1 MSIFRKLPPI
11 GPVVDSAEDTIARA
25 RLIQSSTREAVTNLR
40 GTIEQQQMGKQIVQ
54 LESRLSTTCK
64 LLVKFLDRTEAYFD
78 NKSEGWLKENISPED
93 AQDYLDSAK
102 WMQDNFGR
110 TNNRIKEVQLW
121 LDNYLPFN

>member
-11 GPVVDSAEDTIARA
+11 VPVVDSAEDTIARA
-25 RLIQSSTREAVTNLR
+25 RLIQSSTREAVANLR

-54 LESRLSTTCK
+54 LESKLSTTCK

-78 NKSEGWLKENISPED
+78 NKSEAWLKENIYPED

-102 WMQDNFGR
+102 WMADNFGR
-110 TNNRIKEVQLW
+110 TNNRIEVIKEW
-121 LDNYLPFN
+121 MDNYLPY

>member
-1 MSIFRKLPPI
+1 MGYIK
-11 GPVVDSAEDTIARA
+11 GPFITDSSEDLAYRS
-25 RLIQSSTREAVTNLR
+25 RLIQSTVRESVEQLR

-78 NKSEGWLKENISPED
+78 NKSSEWLKENISPED

-102 WMQDNFGR
+102 WMADNFGR
-110 TNNRIKEVQLW
+110 RNNRIDVIKKW
-121 LDNYLPFN
+121 FDDYLPY

>member
-1 MSIFRKLPPI
+1 MGYIK
-11 GPVVDSAEDTIARA
+11 GPFITDSSEDLAYRS
-25 RLIQSSTREAVTNLR
+25 RLIQSTVRESVEQLR

-78 NKSEGWLKENISPED
+78 NKSEEWLKENIYPED

-102 WMQDNFGR
+102 WMADNFGR

>member
-1 MSIFRKLPPI
+1 MGYIK
-11 GPVVDSAEDTIARA
+11 GPFITDSSEDLAYRS
-25 RLIQSSTREAVTNLR
+25 RLIQSTVRESVEQLR

-54 LESRLSTTCK
+54 PESKLSTTCK

-93 AQDYLDSAK
+93 AQDYLVSAK
-102 WMQDNFGR
+102 WMADNFGR
-110 TNNRIKEVQLW
+110 KNNRIEVIQRW